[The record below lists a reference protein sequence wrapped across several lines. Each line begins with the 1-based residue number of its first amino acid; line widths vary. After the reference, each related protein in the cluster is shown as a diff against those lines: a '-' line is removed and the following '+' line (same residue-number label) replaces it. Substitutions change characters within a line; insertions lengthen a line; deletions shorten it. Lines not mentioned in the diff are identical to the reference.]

1 MLRWSLIAMIV
12 SYLLFAAVAGHAK
25 TPEQTSLPRL
35 AKPGEGALVK
45 AELIYSLDNKP
56 TPQCHAS
63 TIEETSDGLIVAW
76 FGGTREKDR
85 DVGIWVARKINDS
98 WTTPVE
104 VANGVQSADLR
115 YPCWN
120 PVLFQPV
127 DAPLMLFY
135 KVGPSPSEWW
145 GMLITSSDGGRTWS
159 RPRKLGENGKIG
171 HLLGPVK
178 NKPLQ
183 LTDGTIFCPSSTE
196 HRGWRVHFELTKD
209 LGKTWEVIGPINDG
223 KEFGAIQPSI
233 LTYPDG
239 RMQIV
244 CRSQQQVVTQSWSD
258 DRGATWSRMTATALP
273 NPNSGVDAVTLRDG
287 RQLLVYNHTT
297 RRSQPSGRQMLNVA
311 LSENG
316 TDWKPVVTLERQKG
330 EYSYPAVIQAGDGSV
345 HITYTY
351 QRQTVKHV
359 VLHPGLLEKSS
370 GRPKGQGSSNL
381 ESFP

>member
-1 MLRWSLIAMIV
+1 
-12 SYLLFAAVAGHAK
+12 
-25 TPEQTSLPRL
+25 
-35 AKPGEGALVK
+35 VK
-45 AELIYSLDNKP
+45 GELIYPLDDKP

-63 TIEETSDGLIVAW
+63 TIEETVDGLVVAW
-76 FGGTREKDR
+76 FGGTREKNK
-85 DVGIWVARKINDS
+85 DVGIWVSRNLDGS
-98 WTTPVE
+98 WMTPVE
-104 VANGVQSADLR
+104 VANGVQSAELR

-145 GMLITSSDGGRTWS
+145 GMVITSADGGKTWS
-159 RPRKLGENGKIG
+159 SPRKLGENDKIG

-178 NKPLQ
+178 NKPIQ
-183 LTDGTIFCPSSTE
+183 LDNGTILCPSSTE

-209 LGKTWEVIGPINDG
+209 LGQTWEVIGPINDG

-233 LTYPDG
+233 LTYPDE

-244 CRSQQQVVTQSWSD
+244 CRSQQQVVTQSWSED
-258 DRGATWSRMTATALP
+258 GGRTWSRMTATTLP
-273 NPNSGVDAVTLRDG
+273 NPNSGVDAVTLRDE

-330 EYSYPAVIQAGDGSV
+330 EYSYPAVIQSDDGSI

-359 VLHPGLLEKSS
+359 VLNPELLGK
-370 GRPKGQGSSNL
+370 
-381 ESFP
+381 